1 VPIGL
6 AFRYAPR
13 SFTAGQSADTR
24 TPAEKNRKQLEML
37 AEHRELFEAVAI
49 GDAARAEELRG
60 KLDIWFGSDGPRYQF
75 SWHNGGGALFG
86 CTLVIYY
93 CPNGEADL
101 PADFFKTPS
110 SKWYHTMKID
120 DHWFTA
126 AENCG

>member
-1 VPIGL
+1 
-6 AFRYAPR
+6 
-13 SFTAGQSADTR
+13 
-24 TPAEKNRKQLEML
+24 ML